1 MEINKILIPES
12 VSKLIKQKEGTDNRG
27 TYFMDYNVLK
37 SPTFKTYRDDIQ
49 NLVLNRTKSMLG
61 ENNPIAYKLTNSLL
75 SIIEMESRFDPKAR
89 RINLD
94 RNKSVD
100 TGLFQINSSN
110 AKDIRDR
117 YNLPEY
123 DLEDYNSQIDYA
135 LATYADGG
143 RNRWSSYSNNQELYK
158 QIMGG
163 RQDLT
168 KEESQATRDLLKK
181 KFLYPSRTSTL
192 PQ

>member
-27 TYFMDYNVLK
+27 TYFMDYNILK

-49 NLVLNRTKSMLG
+49 NLVLNRTKSILG
-61 ENNPIAYKLTNSLL
+61 ENNPIAHKLTNSLL

-94 RNKSVD
+94 KNKSVD
-100 TGLFQINSSN
+100 TGLFQINSGN
-110 AKDIRDR
+110 AKYIRDK

-123 DLEDYNSQIDYA
+123 NPEDYNSQIDYA

-158 QIMGG
+158 QIMGS

-168 KEESQATRDLLKK
+168 EEESQSTRDLLKN
-181 KFLYPSRTSTL
+181 KFLYPSGTSTL